1 MVRVSVMY
9 PKQSGGKFDF
19 DYYLKSHIP
28 MAKKLVGAALK
39 KVEVYK
45 GAGAPGGAPETYV
58 AVASLFFD
66 SVDAFGAAFG
76 PVAEKV
82 MADVPNYT
90 NLQPVVQIEE
100 QLL

>member
-9 PKQSGGKFDF
+9 PRQDGGKFDF

-28 MAKKLVGAALK
+28 LAKKLVGAAMK
-39 KVEVYK
+39 KVEVYQ
-45 GAGAPGGAPETYV
+45 GAGAPGGAPEAYV

-76 PVAEKV
+76 PVAEKI

-90 NLQPVVQIEE
+90 NLQPIVQIEQ

>member
-9 PKQSGGKFDF
+9 PKKEDGKFDF

-28 MAKKLVGAALK
+28 MAQKLVGAAMK

-45 GAGAPGGAPETYV
+45 GVGAPGGAPEAYV
-58 AVASLFFD
+58 CVASLFFD
-66 SVDAFGAAFG
+66 SVESFGAAFG

-82 MADVPNYT
+82 MADVVNYT
-90 NLQPVVQIEE
+90 NLQPVVQIEQ